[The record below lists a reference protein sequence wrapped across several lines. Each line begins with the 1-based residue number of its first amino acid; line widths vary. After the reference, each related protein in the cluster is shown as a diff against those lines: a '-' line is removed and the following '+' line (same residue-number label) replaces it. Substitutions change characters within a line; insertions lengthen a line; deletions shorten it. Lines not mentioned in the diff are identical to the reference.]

1 MARKTSAKNTKE
13 PVRLREKEL
22 ANGVRS
28 LYLDIYVNG
37 KRSYEFLKL
46 YLIPETN
53 PQAKVQ
59 NENTMRAANTIKLN
73 RILEITNNKAGLKNT
88 SIRAKM
94 LLKDWMETF
103 RQAQEQKGVKDQKL
117 IHNTIHALTAYN
129 INVAMRDVNRDYI
142 IGLTNFL
149 RNDYRSPRGKKLKDY
164 SVINYLGCLRNALN
178 MAVREDVIAD
188 NPIMKLS
195 AQDKV
200 KAPESQR
207 EYLTVE
213 EVKQLEATDSP
224 YPHIKQ
230 AFLFA
235 CYTGLRCSDVRSIT
249 WGKIVK
255 DGEKYRLHTV
265 MFKTKRPFYIPLSK
279 KAMQWMPERGDKT
292 DDDLIFENIPVQV
305 NTKLYLQP
313 WLDKAGITKPITF
326 HCSRHT
332 FGTMMLTLGADI
344 YTTSKL
350 MGHTKVEVTQIDLG
364 INLRDLYLADGTYQG
379 RGHADLC
386 QDHQQ
391 EER

>member
-88 SIRAKM
+88 SIRAKI

-117 IHNTIHALTAYN
+117 IHNTVHALTAYN

-213 EVKQLEATDSP
+213 EVQQLEATDSP

-279 KAMQWMPERGDKT
+279 KAMQWMPERGDKK

-350 MGHTKVEVTQIDLG
+350 MGHTKVEVTQMYAKIINKKKDDAVSLIDQ
-364 INLRDLYLADGTYQG
+364 AF
-379 RGHADLC
+379 A
-386 QDHQQ
+386 
-391 EER
+391 

>member
-22 ANGVRS
+22 ANGVLS

-213 EVKQLEATDSP
+213 EVQQLEATDSP

-235 CYTGLRCSDVRSIT
+235 CYTGLRCSDVRTIT

-326 HCSRHT
+326 HCIRHT

-350 MGHTKVEVTQIDLG
+350 MGHTKVEVTQIYAKI
-364 INLRDLYLADGTYQG
+364 INKKKDDAVSLIDQAF
-379 RGHADLC
+379 A
-386 QDHQQ
+386 
-391 EER
+391 

>member
-88 SIRAKM
+88 SIRAKI

-117 IHNTIHALTAYN
+117 IHNTVHALTAYN

-164 SVINYLGCLRNALN
+164 SVLNYLGCLRNALN

-213 EVKQLEATDSP
+213 EVQQLEATDSP

-235 CYTGLRCSDVRSIT
+235 CYTGLRCSDVRTIT

-313 WLDKAGITKPITF
+313 WLDRAGITKPITF

-350 MGHTKVEVTQIDLG
+350 MGHTKVEVTQMYAKIINKKKDDAVSLIDQ
-364 INLRDLYLADGTYQG
+364 AF
-379 RGHADLC
+379 A
-386 QDHQQ
+386 
-391 EER
+391 

>member
-88 SIRAKM
+88 SIRAKI

-117 IHNTIHALTAYN
+117 IHNTVHALTAYN

-213 EVKQLEATDSP
+213 EVQQLEATDSP

-235 CYTGLRCSDVRSIT
+235 CYTGLRCSDVRTIT

-350 MGHTKVEVTQIDLG
+350 MGHTKVEVTQIYAKI
-364 INLRDLYLADGTYQG
+364 INKKKDDAVSLIDQAF
-379 RGHADLC
+379 A
-386 QDHQQ
+386 
-391 EER
+391 

>member
-88 SIRAKM
+88 SVRAKM

-117 IHNTIHALTAYN
+117 IHNTVHALTAYN

-149 RNDYRSPRGKKLKDY
+149 RNGYRSPRGKKLKDY

-292 DDDLIFENIPVQV
+292 DEDLIFENIPVQV

-350 MGHTKVEVTQIDLG
+350 MGHTKVEVTQIYAKI
-364 INLRDLYLADGTYQG
+364 INKKKDDAVSLIDQAF
-379 RGHADLC
+379 A
-386 QDHQQ
+386 
-391 EER
+391 

>member
-13 PVRLREKEL
+13 PVRLREKKL

-103 RQAQEQKGVKDQKL
+103 RQAQEQKGVKDQKV
-117 IHNTIHALTAYN
+117 IHNTVHALTAYN

-207 EYLTVE
+207 EFLTIE
-213 EVKQLEATDSP
+213 EVQQLEATDSP

-292 DDDLIFENIPVQV
+292 DDDLIFENMPVQV

-350 MGHTKVEVTQIDLG
+350 MGHTKVEVTQIYAKI
-364 INLRDLYLADGTYQG
+364 INKKKDDAVSLIDQAF
-379 RGHADLC
+379 A
-386 QDHQQ
+386 
-391 EER
+391 E

>member
-117 IHNTIHALTAYN
+117 IHNTVHALTAYN

-213 EVKQLEATDSP
+213 EDQQLEATDSP

-292 DDDLIFENIPVQV
+292 DDELIFENIPVQV

-350 MGHTKVEVTQIDLG
+350 MGHTKVEVTQIYAKI
-364 INLRDLYLADGTYQG
+364 INKKKDDAVSLIDQAF
-379 RGHADLC
+379 A
-386 QDHQQ
+386 
-391 EER
+391 

>member
-88 SIRAKM
+88 SIRAKI

-117 IHNTIHALTAYN
+117 IHNTVHALTAYN

-213 EVKQLEATDSP
+213 EVQQLEATDSP

-279 KAMQWMPERGDKT
+279 KAMQWMPERGDKK

-350 MGHTKVEVTQIDLG
+350 MGHTKVEVTQI
-364 INLRDLYLADGTYQG
+364 INKKKDDAVSLIDQAF
-379 RGHADLC
+379 A
-386 QDHQQ
+386 
-391 EER
+391 

>member
-88 SIRAKM
+88 SIRANI

-117 IHNTIHALTAYN
+117 IHNTVHALTAYN

-213 EVKQLEATDSP
+213 EVQQLEATDSP

-350 MGHTKVEVTQIDLG
+350 MGHTKVEVTQIYAKI
-364 INLRDLYLADGTYQG
+364 INKKKDDAVSLIDQAF
-379 RGHADLC
+379 A
-386 QDHQQ
+386 
-391 EER
+391 

>member
-46 YLIPETN
+46 YLIPENN

-59 NENTMRAANTIKLN
+59 NDNTIRAANTIKFN

-94 LLKDWMETF
+94 LLKDWMENF
-103 RQAQEQKGVKDQKL
+103 RKAQEQKGVKDQKL

-129 INVAMRDVNRDYI
+129 INVAMRDVNREYI
-142 IGLTNFL
+142 VGLTNFL
-149 RNDYRSPRGKKLKDY
+149 RNEYRSPRGKKLKDY

-195 AQDKV
+195 TQDKV

-207 EYLTVE
+207 EFLTIE
-213 EVKQLEATDSP
+213 EVQKLEATDSP

-255 DGEKYRLHTV
+255 DGEKFRLHTV

-292 DDDLIFENIPVQV
+292 DNDLIFERIPVQV

-326 HCSRHT
+326 HCSRYT

-350 MGHTKVEVTQIDLG
+350 LGHTKVEVTQIYAKI
-364 INLRDLYLADGTYQG
+364 INKKKDDAVSLIDQAF
-379 RGHADLC
+379 A
-386 QDHQQ
+386 
-391 EER
+391 

>member
-28 LYLDIYVNG
+28 LYLHIYVNG
-37 KRSYEFLKL
+37 KRCYEFLKL

-117 IHNTIHALTAYN
+117 IHNTVHALTAYN

-164 SVINYLGCLRNALN
+164 SIINYLGCLRNALN

-213 EVKQLEATDSP
+213 EVQQLEATDSP

-350 MGHTKVEVTQIDLG
+350 MGHTKVEVTQIYAKI
-364 INLRDLYLADGTYQG
+364 INKKKDDAVSLIDQAF
-379 RGHADLC
+379 A
-386 QDHQQ
+386 
-391 EER
+391 

>member
-37 KRSYEFLKL
+37 KRCYEFLKL

-117 IHNTIHALTAYN
+117 IHNTVHALTAYN

-178 MAVREDVIAD
+178 
-188 NPIMKLS
+188 
-195 AQDKV
+195 
-200 KAPESQR
+200 
-207 EYLTVE
+207 
-213 EVKQLEATDSP
+213 VKQLEATDSP

-265 MFKTKRPFYIPLSK
+265 MFKTRRPFYIPLSK

-350 MGHTKVEVTQIDLG
+350 MGHTKVEVTQIYAKI
-364 INLRDLYLADGTYQG
+364 INKKKDDAVSLIDQAF
-379 RGHADLC
+379 A
-386 QDHQQ
+386 
-391 EER
+391 

>member
-13 PVRLREKEL
+13 PVRLREKKL
-22 ANGVRS
+22 ANGVLS

-117 IHNTIHALTAYN
+117 IHNTVHALTAYN

-207 EYLTVE
+207 EFLTIE
-213 EVKQLEATDSP
+213 EVQQLEATDSP

-313 WLDKAGITKPITF
+313 WLDRAGITKPITF

-350 MGHTKVEVTQIDLG
+350 MGHTKVEVTQIYAKI
-364 INLRDLYLADGTYQG
+364 INKKKDDAVSLIDQAF
-379 RGHADLC
+379 A
-386 QDHQQ
+386 
-391 EER
+391 

>member
-13 PVRLREKEL
+13 PVRLREKKL

-117 IHNTIHALTAYN
+117 IHNTVHALTAYN

-142 IGLTNFL
+142 VGLTNFL

-207 EYLTVE
+207 EFLTIE
-213 EVKQLEATDSP
+213 EVQKLEATDSP

-305 NTKLYLQP
+305 NTELYLQP
-313 WLDKAGITKPITF
+313 WLDKAGITKHITF

-350 MGHTKVEVTQIDLG
+350 LGHTKVEVTQIYAKI
-364 INLRDLYLADGTYQG
+364 INKKKDDAVSLIDQAF
-379 RGHADLC
+379 A
-386 QDHQQ
+386 
-391 EER
+391 

>member
-37 KRSYEFLKL
+37 KRSYDFLKL
-46 YLIPETN
+46 YLIPESN
-53 PQAKVQ
+53 PQAKIQ

-207 EYLTVE
+207 EYLTTE
-213 EVKQLEATDSP
+213 EVQKLEETDSP

-279 KAMQWMPERGDKT
+279 KAMQWLPERGDKT
-292 DDDLIFENIPVQV
+292 DDELIFENIPVQV

-350 MGHTKVEVTQIDLG
+350 MGHTKVEVTQMYAKIINKKKDDAVSLIDQ
-364 INLRDLYLADGTYQG
+364 AF
-379 RGHADLC
+379 A
-386 QDHQQ
+386 
-391 EER
+391 

>member
-13 PVRLREKEL
+13 PVRLREKAL

-46 YLIPETN
+46 YLIPENN

-59 NENTMRAANTIKLN
+59 NDNTIRAANTIKFN

-94 LLKDWMETF
+94 LLKDWMENF
-103 RQAQEQKGVKDQKL
+103 RKAQEQKGVKDQKL

-129 INVAMRDVNRDYI
+129 INVAMRDVNIEYI
-142 IGLTNFL
+142 VGLTNFL
-149 RNDYRSPRGKKLKDY
+149 RNEYRSPRGKKLKDY

-195 AQDKV
+195 TQDKV

-207 EYLTVE
+207 EFLTIE
-213 EVKQLEATDSP
+213 EVQKLEATDSP

-255 DGEKYRLHTV
+255 DGEKFRLHTV

-279 KAMQWMPERGDKT
+279 KAMQWMPDRGNKT
-292 DDDLIFENIPVQV
+292 DNDLIFERIPVQV

-350 MGHTKVEVTQIDLG
+350 LGHTKVEVTQIYAKI
-364 INLRDLYLADGTYQG
+364 INKKKDDAVSLIDQAF
-379 RGHADLC
+379 A
-386 QDHQQ
+386 
-391 EER
+391 

>member
-88 SIRAKM
+88 SIWAKM

-117 IHNTIHALTAYN
+117 IHNTVHALTAYN

-207 EYLTVE
+207 EYLTIE
-213 EVKQLEATDSP
+213 EVQQLEATDSP

-350 MGHTKVEVTQIDLG
+350 MGHTKVEVTQIYAKI
-364 INLRDLYLADGTYQG
+364 INKKKDDAVSLIDQAF
-379 RGHADLC
+379 A
-386 QDHQQ
+386 
-391 EER
+391 

>member
-207 EYLTVE
+207 EYLTTE
-213 EVKQLEATDSP
+213 EVQKLEETDSP

-350 MGHTKVEVTQIDLG
+350 MGHTKVEVTQIYAKI
-364 INLRDLYLADGTYQG
+364 INKKKDDAVSLIDQAF
-379 RGHADLC
+379 A
-386 QDHQQ
+386 
-391 EER
+391 

>member
-164 SVINYLGCLRNALN
+164 SIINYLGCLRNALN

-213 EVKQLEATDSP
+213 EVQQLEATDSP

-350 MGHTKVEVTQIDLG
+350 MGHTKVEVTQIYAKI
-364 INLRDLYLADGTYQG
+364 INKKKDDAVSLIDQAF
-379 RGHADLC
+379 A
-386 QDHQQ
+386 
-391 EER
+391 

>member
-22 ANGVRS
+22 TNGVLS

-117 IHNTIHALTAYN
+117 IHNTVHALTAYN

-142 IGLTNFL
+142 VGLTNFL

-178 MAVREDVIAD
+178 MAVREDVIPD

-207 EYLTVE
+207 EFLTVE
-213 EVKQLEATDSP
+213 EVQQLEATDSP

-235 CYTGLRCSDVRSIT
+235 CYTGLRCSDVRTIT

-350 MGHTKVEVTQIDLG
+350 MGHTKVEVTQIYAKI
-364 INLRDLYLADGTYQG
+364 INKKKDDAVSLIDQAF
-379 RGHADLC
+379 A
-386 QDHQQ
+386 
-391 EER
+391 

>member
-28 LYLDIYVNG
+28 LYLDIYVSG

-88 SIRAKM
+88 SIRAKT

-117 IHNTIHALTAYN
+117 IHNTVHALTAYN

-207 EYLTVE
+207 EFLTIE
-213 EVKQLEATDSP
+213 EVQQLEATDSP

-292 DDDLIFENIPVQV
+292 DNDLIFENIPVQV
-305 NTKLYLQP
+305 NTKLYLQS

-350 MGHTKVEVTQIDLG
+350 MGHTKVEVTQIYAKI
-364 INLRDLYLADGTYQG
+364 INKKKDDAVSLIDQAF
-379 RGHADLC
+379 A
-386 QDHQQ
+386 
-391 EER
+391 

>member
-117 IHNTIHALTAYN
+117 IHNTVHALTAYN

-149 RNDYRSPRGKKLKDY
+149 RNDYRSPRGKKLQDY

-207 EYLTVE
+207 EFLTIE
-213 EVKQLEATDSP
+213 EVQQLEATDSP

-292 DDDLIFENIPVQV
+292 DDELIFENIPVQV

-350 MGHTKVEVTQIDLG
+350 MGHTKVEVTQIYAKI
-364 INLRDLYLADGTYQG
+364 INKKKDDAVSLIDQAF
-379 RGHADLC
+379 A
-386 QDHQQ
+386 
-391 EER
+391 

>member
-292 DDDLIFENIPVQV
+292 DEDLIFENIPVQV

-326 HCSRHT
+326 HCSGHT

-350 MGHTKVEVTQIDLG
+350 MGHTKVEVTQIYAKI
-364 INLRDLYLADGTYQG
+364 INKKKDDAVSLIDQAF
-379 RGHADLC
+379 A
-386 QDHQQ
+386 
-391 EER
+391 

>member
-103 RQAQEQKGVKDQKL
+103 RQAQEQKGVKDQKV
-117 IHNTIHALTAYN
+117 IHNTVHALTAYN

-207 EYLTVE
+207 EFLTIE
-213 EVKQLEATDSP
+213 EVQQLEATDSP

-292 DDDLIFENIPVQV
+292 DDDLIFENMPVQV

-350 MGHTKVEVTQIDLG
+350 MGHTKVEVTQIYAKI
-364 INLRDLYLADGTYQG
+364 INKKKDDAVSLIDQAF
-379 RGHADLC
+379 A
-386 QDHQQ
+386 
-391 EER
+391 

>member
-37 KRSYEFLKL
+37 KRSYDFLKL
-46 YLIPETN
+46 YLIPESN
-53 PQAKVQ
+53 PQAKIQ

-103 RQAQEQKGVKDQKL
+103 RQAKELKGVKDQKL

-207 EYLTVE
+207 EYLTTE
-213 EVKQLEATDSP
+213 EVQKLEETDSP

-292 DDDLIFENIPVQV
+292 DDELIFENIPVQV

-350 MGHTKVEVTQIDLG
+350 MGHTKVEVTQMYAKIINKKKDDAVSLIDQ
-364 INLRDLYLADGTYQG
+364 AF
-379 RGHADLC
+379 A
-386 QDHQQ
+386 
-391 EER
+391 

>member
-1 MARKTSAKNTKE
+1 MTRKTSAKNTKE

-28 LYLDIYVNG
+28 LYLDTYVNG

-117 IHNTIHALTAYN
+117 IHNTVHALTAYN
-129 INVAMRDVNRDYI
+129 INVAMRDMNRDYI

-207 EYLTVE
+207 EFLTIE
-213 EVKQLEATDSP
+213 EVQQLEATDSP

-350 MGHTKVEVTQIDLG
+350 MGHTKVEVTQIYAKI
-364 INLRDLYLADGTYQG
+364 INKKKDDAVSLIDQAF
-379 RGHADLC
+379 A
-386 QDHQQ
+386 
-391 EER
+391 

>member
-22 ANGVRS
+22 TGGVRS

-88 SIRAKM
+88 SIRAKI

-103 RQAQEQKGVKDQKL
+103 RLAQEQKGVKDQKL

-149 RNDYRSPRGKKLKDY
+149 RNDYRSPRGKKIKDY
-164 SVINYLGCLRNALN
+164 TVINYLGCLRNALN

-207 EYLTVE
+207 EFLTIE
-213 EVKQLEATDSP
+213 EVQQLEATDSP

-279 KAMQWMPERGDKT
+279 KAMQWMPERGNKT

-305 NTKLYLQP
+305 NTKRYLQP

-350 MGHTKVEVTQIDLG
+350 MGHTKVEVTQIYAKI
-364 INLRDLYLADGTYQG
+364 INKKKDDAVSLIDQAF
-379 RGHADLC
+379 A
-386 QDHQQ
+386 
-391 EER
+391 

>member
-1 MARKTSAKNTKE
+1 MARKTSAKNAKE

-37 KRSYEFLKL
+37 ERSYEFLKL

-117 IHNTIHALTAYN
+117 IHNTVHALTAYN

-164 SVINYLGCLRNALN
+164 SIINYLGCLRNALN

-213 EVKQLEATDSP
+213 EVQQLEATDSP

-279 KAMQWMPERGDKT
+279 KAMQLMPERGDKT
-292 DDDLIFENIPVQV
+292 DEDLIFENIPVQV

-350 MGHTKVEVTQIDLG
+350 MGHTKVEVTQIYAKI
-364 INLRDLYLADGTYQG
+364 INKKKDDAVSLIDQAF
-379 RGHADLC
+379 A
-386 QDHQQ
+386 
-391 EER
+391 

>member
-117 IHNTIHALTAYN
+117 IHNTVHALTAYN

-188 NPIMKLS
+188 DPIMKLS

-207 EYLTVE
+207 EFLTIE
-213 EVKQLEATDSP
+213 EVQQLEATDSP

-350 MGHTKVEVTQIDLG
+350 MGHTKVEVTQIYAKI
-364 INLRDLYLADGTYQG
+364 INKKKDDAVSLIDQAF
-379 RGHADLC
+379 A
-386 QDHQQ
+386 
-391 EER
+391 

>member
-88 SIRAKM
+88 SIRAKT

-117 IHNTIHALTAYN
+117 IHNTVHALTAYN

-213 EVKQLEATDSP
+213 EVQQLEATDSP

-350 MGHTKVEVTQIDLG
+350 MGHTKVEVTQIYAKI
-364 INLRDLYLADGTYQG
+364 INKKKDDAVSLIDQAF
-379 RGHADLC
+379 A
-386 QDHQQ
+386 
-391 EER
+391 E

>member
-37 KRSYEFLKL
+37 KRSYDFLKL
-46 YLIPETN
+46 YLIPESN

-117 IHNTIHALTAYN
+117 IHNTIHALTTYN

-207 EYLTVE
+207 EYLTTE
-213 EVKQLEATDSP
+213 EVQKLEETDSP

-292 DDDLIFENIPVQV
+292 DDELIFENIPVQV

-350 MGHTKVEVTQIDLG
+350 MGHTKVEVTQIYAKI
-364 INLRDLYLADGTYQG
+364 INKKKDDAVSLIDQAF
-379 RGHADLC
+379 A
-386 QDHQQ
+386 
-391 EER
+391 

>member
-46 YLIPETN
+46 HLIPESN

-88 SIRAKM
+88 SIRAKV

-149 RNDYRSPRGKKLKDY
+149 RNEYRSPRGKKLKDY

-213 EVKQLEATDSP
+213 EVQQLEATDSP

-350 MGHTKVEVTQIDLG
+350 MGHTKVEVTQIYAKI
-364 INLRDLYLADGTYQG
+364 INKKKDDAVSLIDQAF
-379 RGHADLC
+379 A
-386 QDHQQ
+386 
-391 EER
+391 

>member
-213 EVKQLEATDSP
+213 EVQQLEATDSP

-350 MGHTKVEVTQIDLG
+350 MGHTKVEVTQIYAKI
-364 INLRDLYLADGTYQG
+364 INKKKDDAVSLIDQAF
-379 RGHADLC
+379 A
-386 QDHQQ
+386 
-391 EER
+391 

>member
-207 EYLTVE
+207 EYLTIE
-213 EVKQLEATDSP
+213 EVQKLEETDSP

-350 MGHTKVEVTQIDLG
+350 MGHTKVEVTQIYAKI
-364 INLRDLYLADGTYQG
+364 INKKKDDAVSLIDQAF
-379 RGHADLC
+379 A
-386 QDHQQ
+386 
-391 EER
+391 

>member
-213 EVKQLEATDSP
+213 EVQQLEATDSP

-235 CYTGLRCSDVRSIT
+235 CYTGLRCSDVRTIT

-350 MGHTKVEVTQIDLG
+350 MGHTKVEVTQIYAKI
-364 INLRDLYLADGTYQG
+364 INKKKDDAVSLIDQAF
-379 RGHADLC
+379 A
-386 QDHQQ
+386 
-391 EER
+391 E

>member
-37 KRSYEFLKL
+37 ERSYEFLKL

-117 IHNTIHALTAYN
+117 IHNTVHALTAYN

-213 EVKQLEATDSP
+213 EVQQLEATDSP

-279 KAMQWMPERGDKT
+279 KAMQLMPERGDKT
-292 DDDLIFENIPVQV
+292 DEDLIFENIPVQV

-350 MGHTKVEVTQIDLG
+350 MGHTKVEVTQIYAKI
-364 INLRDLYLADGTYQG
+364 INKKKDDAVSLIDQAF
-379 RGHADLC
+379 A
-386 QDHQQ
+386 
-391 EER
+391 

>member
-117 IHNTIHALTAYN
+117 IHNTVHALTAYN

-213 EVKQLEATDSP
+213 EVQQLEATDSP

-279 KAMQWMPERGDKT
+279 KAMRWMPERGDKT
-292 DDDLIFENIPVQV
+292 DDELIFENIPVQV

-350 MGHTKVEVTQIDLG
+350 MGHTKVEVTQIYAKI
-364 INLRDLYLADGTYQG
+364 INKKKDDAVSLIDQAF
-379 RGHADLC
+379 A
-386 QDHQQ
+386 
-391 EER
+391 

>member
-117 IHNTIHALTAYN
+117 IHNTVHALTAYN

-207 EYLTVE
+207 EFLTIE
-213 EVKQLEATDSP
+213 EVQQLEATDSP

-313 WLDKAGITKPITF
+313 WLDRAGITKPITF

-350 MGHTKVEVTQIDLG
+350 MGHTKVEVTQIYAKI
-364 INLRDLYLADGTYQG
+364 INKKKDDAVILIDQAF
-379 RGHADLC
+379 A
-386 QDHQQ
+386 
-391 EER
+391 

>member
-88 SIRAKM
+88 SVRAKM

-103 RQAQEQKGVKDQKL
+103 RQAQEQKGVKDQKR
-117 IHNTIHALTAYN
+117 IHNTVHALTAYN

-207 EYLTVE
+207 EYLTTE
-213 EVKQLEATDSP
+213 EVQKLEETDSP

-350 MGHTKVEVTQIDLG
+350 MGHTKVEVTQIYAKI
-364 INLRDLYLADGTYQG
+364 INKKKDDAVSLIDQAF
-379 RGHADLC
+379 A
-386 QDHQQ
+386 
-391 EER
+391 